1 VTAVV
6 AAIGRSG
13 ARQLSVLGG
22 LARFALRIVAAA
34 GRLTAAGRLVML
46 RVLVNQIRFTALQAM
61 GLVALLAALLSFLVI
76 SQAAAQLGKVGAL
89 QQIGTIMVVAVI
101 RELGPLLTALIV
113 VSRSGTAI
121 AAEMATNRVMGEI
134 TALEAMGI
142 DPYIYLV
149 LPRVA
154 GALISVTCL
163 MVVFD
168 AVSLVSGFLGAHLLG
183 PKMSYDAYSQI
194 VLATLSAKDVWITLA
209 KGFFFGGAVA
219 LFCSFQGLAV
229 TAGPT
234 EIPQAV
240 TRGVVGTIV
249 AIFVMSA
256 IFVFVAA

>member
-6 AAIGRSG
+6 AAIGHTG
-13 ARQLSVLGG
+13 ARQLSVIGG
-22 LARFALRIVAAA
+22 LARFTLRVARAA
-34 GRLTAAGRLVML
+34 GRLSRAGRLVTL
-46 RVLVNQIRFTALQAM
+46 RVLVNQIRFTALQAV
-61 GLVALLAALLSFLVI
+61 GLVTLLSALLSFLVVAQ
-76 SQAAAQLGKVGAL
+76 SAAQLGRLGAL
-89 QQIGTIMVVAVI
+89 ERIGTIMVVAVI

-149 LPRVA
+149 LPRVL
-154 GALISVTCL
+154 GCIVSVACL

-168 AVSLVSGFLGAHLLG
+168 AVALVSGFLGASTTG
-183 PKMSYDAYSQI
+183 MSIQGYTDI
-194 VLATLSAKDVWITLA
+194 VLRTLSAKDVWITVA
-209 KGFFFGGAVA
+209 KGVFFGAAVA
-219 LFCSFQGLAV
+219 LFCSFQGLSV

-249 AIFVMSA
+249 AIFIMSA
-256 IFVFVAA
+256 IFVVIAA

>member
-6 AAIGRSG
+6 SAIGQSG
-13 ARQLSVLGG
+13 ARQLSILGG
-22 LARFALRIVAAA
+22 LARFTLRVLRTG
-34 GRLTAAGRLVML
+34 GRLSRAGRLVTL
-46 RVLVNQIRFTALQAM
+46 RVLVQQIRFTALQAV
-61 GLVALLAALLSFLVI
+61 GLVTLLAALLSFLVI
-76 SQAAAQLGKVGAL
+76 SQSAAQLGRVGAL
-89 QQIGTIMVVAVI
+89 SRIGTIMVVAVI

-149 LPRVA
+149 LPRVL
-154 GALISVTCL
+154 GAVVSVACL

-168 AVSLVSGFLGAHLLG
+168 AVALVSGYLGAATTG
-183 PKMSYDAYSQI
+183 MSVAGYRNI
-194 VLATLSAKDVWITLA
+194 VLATLSARDVWITVF
-209 KGFFFGGAVA
+209 KGITFGGAVA
-219 LFCSFQGLAV
+219 LFCSFHGLAV

-249 AIFVMSA
+249 AIFIMSA
-256 IFVFVAA
+256 LFVLVAA

>member
-1 VTAVV
+1 MTAVV
-6 AAIGRSG
+6 AAIGATG
-13 ARQLSVLGG
+13 ARQLSVIGG
-22 LARFALRIVAAA
+22 LARFTLRVIRAA
-34 GRLTAAGRLVML
+34 GKLSRAGRLVTL
-46 RVLVNQIRFTALQAM
+46 RVFINQIRFTALQA
-61 GLVALLAALLSFLVI
+61 VALVTLLSALLSFLVI
-76 SQAAAQLGKVGAL
+76 AQAVRQFGRFGAL
-89 QQIGTIMVVAVI
+89 ERVGTVMVVAVI

-121 AAEMATNRVMGEI
+121 AAEMATNRVMGEV

-149 LPRVA
+149 LPRVL
-154 GALISVTCL
+154 GAIVSVACL

-168 AVSLVSGFLGAHLLG
+168 AVALVAGYIGASTTG
-183 PKMSYDAYSQI
+183 MTINGYANI
-194 VLATLSAKDVWITLA
+194 VLASLSAKDVWITVA
-209 KGFFFGGAVA
+209 KGFSFGAAVA
-219 LFCSFQGLAV
+219 LFCAYHGLAV

-256 IFVFVAA
+256 GFVVLTI

>member
-1 VTAVV
+1 MTAVV
-6 AAIGRSG
+6 AAIGQSG
-13 ARQLSVLGG
+13 ARQLSVIGG
-22 LARFALRIVAAA
+22 LARFTLRVLKAG
-34 GRLTAAGRLVML
+34 GRLSRAGRLVTL
-46 RVLVNQIRFTALQAM
+46 KVLVNQIRFTALQAV
-61 GLVALLAALLSFLVI
+61 GLVTLLAALLSFLVVAQ
-76 SQAAAQLGKVGAL
+76 SAAQLGRVGAL
-89 QQIGTIMVVAVI
+89 SRIGTIMVVAVI

-149 LPRVA
+149 LPRFLGSIVSVA
-154 GALISVTCL
+154 CL

-168 AVSLVSGFLGAHLLG
+168 VVALASGFLGAATTG
-183 PKMSYDAYSQI
+183 MSAQGYYNI
-194 VLATLSAKDVWITLA
+194 VLATLSAKDVWITVF
-209 KGFFFGGAVA
+209 KGITFGAAVA
-219 LFCSFQGLAV
+219 LFCSFHGLSV

-249 AIFVMSA
+249 AIFIMSA
-256 IFVFVAA
+256 LFVLVAA

>member
-1 VTAVV
+1 
-6 AAIGRSG
+6 
-13 ARQLSVLGG
+13 
-22 LARFALRIVAAA
+22 
-34 GRLTAAGRLVML
+34 ML
-46 RVLVNQIRFTALQAM
+46 INQIRFTALQAV
-61 GLVALLAALLSFLVI
+61 GLVALLSALLSFLVVAQ
-76 SQAAAQLGKVGAL
+76 SAAQLGRLGAL
-89 QQIGTIMVVAVI
+89 ERIGTIMVVAVI

-149 LPRVA
+149 LPRVL
-154 GALISVTCL
+154 GCIVSVACL

-168 AVSLVSGFLGAHLLG
+168 AVALVSGYLGASTTG
-183 PKMSYDAYSQI
+183 MSFHAYRDI
-194 VLATLSAKDVWITLA
+194 VLHTLSAKDIWITVA
-209 KGFFFGGAVA
+209 KGISFGAAVA
-219 LFCSFQGLAV
+219 LFCSFQGLSV

-249 AIFVMSA
+249 AIFIMSA
-256 IFVFVAA
+256 LFVVVAA